1 MTNTR
6 VSLAKA
12 LFLVVS
18 LISVSS
24 TAVARDRYLQWWGE
38 EYPSSTS
45 DESVCQLC
53 HERGGG
59 GDGWNQYGWSIRGAF
74 LINRNGPDSEEVSF
88 KASLGDIKGF
98 SDGGSSNYMSEIAAN
113 TQPGWR
119 PNEVNLIRFN
129 DGSQTVIEPPATL
142 PCGLKLDEQSA
153 DLTCSTVNPIP
164 SDILSGGPE
173 ISLEMV
179 SDGFTA
185 PVLASAAPGQD
196 DRLYVVEQGGKVWL
210 VNLDGGDKKL
220 FLDFSSKLV
229 SNFGTING
237 GYDERGLLGFA
248 FHPDYASNNKVYT
261 YVSSDYVENKAHFS
275 TQSGSE
281 TPDHMTVVS
290 EWIVVNPLSD
300 SSVASAER
308 ELIIVDQPQFNH
320 NGGML
325 EFGPEG
331 NLFIALGDGGSAN
344 DEGDG
349 HGSNGNG
356 RDNLNPLG
364 AILRIDVDTASPSNG
379 RYTVPS
385 NNPFVGKTGLDE
397 IYVYGLR
404 NPYRFS
410 IETARSGSV
419 DLYVGDVGQDAIE
432 EVNRIPLS
440 SAGANFGWNYKEGS
454 FYFSVINGSTFITSN
469 PPSGVV
475 IPPLIDPVVE
485 YDHEEGLSVIAGYLY
500 QGTEISSLSGLYV
513 FADWGRSFAKP
524 DGRLFIIN
532 GNDQLRELSV
542 KPDIDIHITG
552 FGRDLSGELYV
563 VGNRGFRVNDE
574 GQGSLQKLVSAK
586 NTEMCVPIKAKNNQ
600 VSLVCL

>member
-1 MTNTR
+1 
-6 VSLAKA
+6 
-12 LFLVVS
+12 
-18 LISVSS
+18 
-24 TAVARDRYLQWWGE
+24 
-38 EYPSSTS
+38 
-45 DESVCQLC
+45 
-53 HERGGG
+53 
-59 GDGWNQYGWSIRGAF
+59 
-74 LINRNGPDSEEVSF
+74 
-88 KASLGDIKGF
+88 
-98 SDGGSSNYMSEIAAN
+98 
-113 TQPGWR
+113 
-119 PNEVNLIRFN
+119 
-129 DGSQTVIEPPATL
+129 
-142 PCGLKLDEQSA
+142 
-153 DLTCSTVNPIP
+153 
-164 SDILSGGPE
+164 
-173 ISLEMV
+173 
-179 SDGFTA
+179 
-185 PVLASAAPGQD
+185 
-196 DRLYVVEQGGKVWL
+196 
-210 VNLDGGDKKL
+210 
-220 FLDFSSKLV
+220 
-229 SNFGTING
+229 
-237 GYDERGLLGFA
+237 
-248 FHPDYASNNKVYT
+248 
-261 YVSSDYVENKAHFS
+261 
-275 TQSGSE
+275 
-281 TPDHMTVVS
+281 MTVVS

-542 KPDIDIHITG
+542 EPDIDIHITG

>member
-98 SDGGSSNYMSEIAAN
+98 GDGGSSNYMSEIAAN

-542 KPDIDIHITG
+542 EPDIDIHITG

-574 GQGSLQKLVSAK
+574 GQGSLQKLVRAK